1 MDLFER
7 SILMFDE
14 LQNELNDSEFIDG
27 GIRLELV
34 YECCQ
39 IAIEHG
45 IAVKTLLETN
55 LITSALALF
64 RVQFE
69 AVVRAYW
76 LLMAATNNE
85 ILKFEIKSLSDL
97 LKNSKAPMVSEMI
110 QHLKCIPDINHIAAH
125 FEEFK
130 FYHLKHLNSL
140 VHTGQHSI
148 VRSKL
153 GLDDELYSN
162 IMKQSNGLGMLAA
175 QILLKHTYPDKQH
188 YIGHLRTQ
196 YRDCFLFVEDIS
208 PEEKARFHA
217 MYTKS

>member
-45 IAVKTLLETN
+45 IAVKTLLKTS

-85 ILKFEIKSLSDL
+85 
-97 LKNSKAPMVSEMI
+97 M
-110 QHLKCIPDINHIAAH
+110 
-125 FEEFK
+125 
-130 FYHLKHLNSL
+130 
-140 VHTGQHSI
+140 HS
-148 VRSKL
+148 
-153 GLDDELYSN
+153 
-162 IMKQSNGLGMLAA
+162 
-175 QILLKHTYPDKQH
+175 
-188 YIGHLRTQ
+188 
-196 YRDCFLFVEDIS
+196 
-208 PEEKARFHA
+208 
-217 MYTKS
+217 